1 MKIKHLL
8 LSFMWWPISATAQH
22 LAYNQY
28 ELLSKGESKSGPAS
42 IENQYDD
49 IKGTAFFSPQ
59 WLWATA
65 LTEKG
70 TQYTGLKI
78 KLDLYR
84 NTLFANVHDTLYD
97 LSSAAIIR
105 VILYPS
111 LADTAVNTVF
121 QKGFSTGGIRPEQ
134 YIQVLVAGNLTF
146 LKQTNLEVKE
156 VNEDGP
162 LSKVKKFVAQEYYY
176 LARSGQA
183 TVVRL
188 NKKVLEKEMTDKWNE
203 VTRYAK
209 EKDVSFTEEEG
220 WAHLV
225 KFYNSVSPL

>member
-1 MKIKHLL
+1 MKIKYLAFL
-8 LSFMWWPISATAQH
+8 FCWMPFFVNAQH

-28 ELLSKGESKSGPAS
+28 ELLNKSELKGSPGS

-59 WLWATA
+59 WLSATA
-65 LTEKG
+65 LSEKG
-70 TQYTGLKI
+70 AQYTGLKI

-84 NTLFANVHDTLYD
+84 NKLFANVHDTLYD
-97 LSSAAIIR
+97 LSSASIAR
-105 VILYPS
+105 VTLYPS
-111 LADTAVNTVF
+111 LADTAVNYVF

-134 YIQVLVAGNLTF
+134 YIQVLAAGKLTF
-146 LKQTNLEVKE
+146 LKQTTLEVKE
-156 VNEDGP
+156 VSEDSP
-162 LSKVKKFVAQEYYY
+162 LSKVKKFISQDYYY
-176 LARSGQA
+176 LVRDGQA

-209 EKDVSFTEEEG
+209 EKEVSFSEEEG